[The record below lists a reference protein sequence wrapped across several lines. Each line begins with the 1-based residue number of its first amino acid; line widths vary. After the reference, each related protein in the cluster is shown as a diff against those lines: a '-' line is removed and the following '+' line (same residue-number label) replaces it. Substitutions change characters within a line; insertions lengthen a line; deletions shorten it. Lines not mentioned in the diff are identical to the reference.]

1 VTPYTI
7 AWLAAAGAAL
17 VGTIM
22 LVLLTRKIASDWLR
36 RTLRWLP
43 ALLLLVPVG
52 VPGYSGHY
60 APAFVVAIFES
71 LFQTDGQPMAAT
83 RVLLMV
89 LALGLIGIL
98 IAGRYLRPAM
108 PDAEADADRDPAT
121 GNN

>member
-1 VTPYTI
+1 
-7 AWLAAAGAAL
+7 
-17 VGTIM
+17 
-22 LVLLTRKIASDWLR
+22 
-36 RTLRWLP
+36 
-43 ALLLLVPVG
+43 
-52 VPGYSGHY
+52 
-60 APAFVVAIFES
+60 
-71 LFQTDGQPMAAT
+71 MAAT